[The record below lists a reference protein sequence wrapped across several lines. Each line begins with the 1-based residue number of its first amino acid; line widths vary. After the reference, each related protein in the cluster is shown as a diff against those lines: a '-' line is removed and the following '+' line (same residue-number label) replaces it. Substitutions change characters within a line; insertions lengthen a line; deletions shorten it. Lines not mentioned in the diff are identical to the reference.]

1 MKPAHVKTRSTVPG
15 TGELSQ
21 ALEDAR
27 DREAL
32 RSFCS
37 AHVCTAADVSSDGKR
52 LDMPRVL
59 RLMRARGY
67 DVSTPIKPQHQP
79 RARQGLTAWIVHIRI
94 RHVEFD
100 LAFYTPTAVG
110 NGAVNKP
117 QLSRLEHA

>member
-1 MKPAHVKTRSTVPG
+1 MKPAHLKARSTVPG

-59 RLMRARGY
+59 QLMRARGY
-67 DVSTPIKPQHQP
+67 DVSAPIKPQHQP
-79 RARQGLTAWIVHIRI
+79 KARQGLTAWIVHIRLP
-94 RHVEFD
+94 RAEFD
-100 LAFYTPTAVG
+100 IGFYTAT
-110 NGAVNKP
+110 
-117 QLSRLEHA
+117 H